1 MYYIFEFKMPEGGY
15 FAERMKVLEN
25 GKEFDQSVL
34 SLLTDGV
41 SLKSRNIEIT
51 YPKTRGKVG
60 HVLEGVFGFPT
71 VSNVILD
78 VLRDFCQ
85 EDIDLEITPVTI
97 KRKSPF
103 EYFFINIL
111 HKVDAI
117 DDQQSELVELIPGI
131 KVYDKI
137 DRLVLNPQQI
147 GDRSMFRVH
156 GGCTWIFITEPL
168 KQALEALALEEL
180 DFIPIDE
187 TFKWSMSSGIEGRNW
202 WD

>member
-1 MYYIFEFKMPEGGY
+1 MTE
-15 FAERMKVLEN
+15 
-25 GKEFDQSVL
+25 
-34 SLLTDGV
+34 GV

-60 HVLEGVFGFPT
+60 HVLEGVFSFPT

-103 EYFFINIL
+103 EYFFINTL

-117 DDQQSELVELIPGI
+117 DDQQSELVELVPNT
-131 KVYDKI
+131 KVYNRI
-137 DRLVLNPQQI
+137 DRLILDPQQI

-156 GGCTWIFITEPL
+156 GHRIWIFITESL
-168 KQALEALALEEL
+168 KQALEALEEL
-180 DFIPIDE
+180 DLYPLMKPSNGACLVELRDEIGGIDL
-187 TFKWSMSSGIEGRNW
+187 FSASFGACYYGKHGFVNNPNF
-202 WD
+202 